1 VDRGVIRTPNVAD
14 AFYLVSRVVGERG
27 SPMAGKGKGYPGWL
41 RSYGIGFE
49 FATAVAVFGLIGYWI
64 DRKFDS
70 SPWGVLVG
78 TALGLTGG
86 TYNLI
91 KESLTAFR
99 RLPKTHRRDDQP
111 PDRSGKTERDRPDDG
126 TPPNEP

>member
-1 VDRGVIRTPNVAD
+1 
-14 AFYLVSRVVGERG
+14 
-27 SPMAGKGKGYPGWL
+27 MAGKGKGYPGWL

-49 FATAVAVFGLIGYWI
+49 FATAVAVFGLIGYWV
-64 DRKFDS
+64 DRKFGS

-78 TALGLTGG
+78 TGLGLTGG

-91 KESLTAFR
+91 RESLTAFR

-111 PDRSGKTERDRPDDG
+111 PDQSGKTGRDRPDDG
-126 TPPNEP
+126 TPPNEQ